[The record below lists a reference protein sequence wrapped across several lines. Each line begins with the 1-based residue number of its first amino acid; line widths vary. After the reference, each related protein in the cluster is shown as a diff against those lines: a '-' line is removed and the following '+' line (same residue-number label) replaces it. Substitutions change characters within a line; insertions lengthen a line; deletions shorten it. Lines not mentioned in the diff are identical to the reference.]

1 VRLVRVLER
10 IGAQARPRHPTP
22 RHVPLFRIDHVSIAP
37 ARSPPPEIS
46 MPQILLALAAAI
58 AALVVGFGLYRK
70 VISAPTSTEAAN
82 DIAAAIRAGAEAFLS
97 RQYRTVAIVGV
108 PILLV
113 LLVFLGKWYALGFLV
128 GAIASAAAG
137 IIGMNVSVRANLR
150 VAQAAKSGF
159 GPSFDLAFQGGTVT
173 GLMVVGAGLMSVAG
187 LVWAMHAAGYHEP
200 DALVGLAFGGSLIS
214 VFARLGGGIFTKGA
228 DVGADLVGKVE
239 ANIPEDDPRNPAVI
253 ADNVGDNVGDC
264 AGMAADLFETY
275 GVTAAA
281 AMLLAHIIFPGND
294 SMFLYPILVGVAG
307 VVGSLVA
314 LRFVTIEEPAPGAQ
328 PAVMGAMYRGLGVAT
343 VVMIVV
349 TGLLTALIG
358 DIPDA
363 DASGHAIGWFSLVLC
378 ATIGGIVTG
387 VMMWITDVYT
397 GDGSRFVDRIAR
409 ASEGGH
415 GTNVISGLAVGMQAT
430 VVPVVVIVLAIM
442 TTHWLAGLFGVGI
455 AAMSMLSLAGIV
467 VSIDAYGPITDNA
480 GGIAEMANLGDEVRN
495 VTDPLD
501 AFGNTTKAVTK
512 GYAIASAGLAAVVL
526 FATYIE
532 DLRRLAGLRVEFD
545 LASTSVLAGLFI
557 GAMIP
562 FVFASFAMNAVSEA
576 GTAVVEEVRRQFREI
591 PGIMEGTGKPD
602 YRTCV
607 DIVTQAALR
616 LMIAPALIP
625 ALIPVVVGLVFGA
638 QALGGLLI
646 GSIVSGVCVAL
657 SMTTGGAAWDN
668 AKKYIEAGQYGGKG
682 SDAHKAAV
690 TGDTVGDPYKDTAGP
705 AINPMLKLINVV
717 ALLVIPF
724 LG

>member
-1 VRLVRVLER
+1 MSQIILA
-10 IGAQARPRHPTP
+10 IAA
-22 RHVPLFRIDHVSIAP
+22 SIA
-37 ARSPPPEIS
+37 
-46 MPQILLALAAAI
+46 ALAAG
-58 AALVVGFGLYRK
+58 LLLYRT
-70 VISAPTSTEAAN
+70 VLAAPSTDDRAN
-82 DIAAAIRAGAEAFLS
+82 QIAAAIRSGAEAFLS

-108 PILLV
+108 AILV
-113 LLVFLGKWYALGFLV
+113 LIALLLNWWYAFGFVLGAV
-128 GAIASAAAG
+128 ASATAG
-137 IIGMNVSVRANLR
+137 FIGMNVSVRANVR
-150 VAQAAKSGF
+150 VAEAARSGF
-159 GPSFDLAFQGGTVT
+159 GRAFDLAFKGGTVT
-173 GLMVVGAGLMSVAG
+173 GLMVVGAGLLALAVIV
-187 LVWAMHAAGYHEP
+187 LCMHWAGYARP
-200 DALVGLAFGGSLIS
+200 DALIGLAFGGSLVS

-275 GVTAAA
+275 CVTAAA
-281 AMLLAHIIFPGND
+281 VMLLAYIIFPGND
-294 SMFLYPILVGVAG
+294 SMFLYPLLIGVAG
-307 VVGSLVA
+307 IAGSLVA
-314 LRFVTIEEPAPGAQ
+314 LPFVTIDEPLEGQQ
-328 PAVMGAMYRGLGVAT
+328 PAVMGAMYRGLAVAAG
-343 VVMIVV
+343 VMIVLTGV
-349 TGLLTALIG
+349 FNLFVNFPGVDEMGNSVGGIGLLVCVFAGAVVTA
-358 DIPDA
+358 
-363 DASGHAIGWFSLVLC
+363 
-378 ATIGGIVTG
+378 

-409 ASEGGH
+409 ASQGGH

-430 VVPVVVIVLAIM
+430 VVPVVVIVGAIM
-442 TTHWLAGLFGVGI
+442 VTYAIAGLYGVGI
-455 AAMSMLSLAGIV
+455 SAMAMLSLAGIV

-480 GGIAEMANLGDEVRN
+480 GGIAEMAEMGEEVRN

-532 DLRRLAGLRVEFD
+532 DLAAVGIEAEFT
-545 LASTSVLAGLFI
+545 LSNPEVLAGLFI

-562 FVFASFAMNAVSEA
+562 FIFASFAMNAVSEA
-576 GTAVVEEVRRQFREI
+576 GTSVVEEVRRQFREI
-591 PGIMEGTGKPD
+591 PGIMEGTAKPD

-607 DIVTQAALR
+607 DLVTQAALR

-625 ALIPVVVGLVFGA
+625 AVVPVVVGLLLGPE
-638 QALGGLLI
+638 ALGGVLI

-668 AKKYIEAGQYGGKG
+668 AKKYIEAGQFGGKG

-705 AINPMLKLINVV
+705 AINPMLKLLNVV
-717 ALLVIPF
+717 ALLMIPF
-724 LG
+724 MV

>member
-1 VRLVRVLER
+1 ML
-10 IGAQARPRHPTP
+10 
-22 RHVPLFRIDHVSIAP
+22 
-37 ARSPPPEIS
+37 
-46 MPQILLALAAAI
+46 QIVLALITSGVAI
-58 AALVVGFGLYRK
+58 AAGILLYRR
-70 VISAPTSTEAAN
+70 VVAAPTSTPRADE
-82 DIAAAIRAGAEAFLS
+82 IAAAIRAGAEAFLS
-97 RQYRTVAIVGV
+97 RQYRTVAVVGA
-108 PILLV
+108 PIFLAIWV
-113 LLVFLGKWYALGFLV
+113 LLGGWYAMGFLL
-128 GAIASAAAG
+128 GAGASAAAG
-137 IIGMNVSVRANLR
+137 FVGMNVSVRANLR
-150 VAQAAKSGF
+150 VAEAARSGF
-159 GPSFDLAFQGGTVT
+159 GSAFDLAFQGGSVT
-173 GLMVVGAGLMSVAG
+173 GLMVVGAGLFALALIALCMAFAG
-187 LVWAMHAAGYHEP
+187 KHEP
-200 DALVGLAFGGSLIS
+200 DALIGLAFGGSLIS

-228 DVGADLVGKVE
+228 DVGADLVGKIE

-275 GVTAAA
+275 AVTAAA
-281 AMLLAHIIFPGND
+281 VMLLAYIIFPQND
-294 SMFLYPILVGVAG
+294 SMFLYPLLVGVAG
-307 VVGSLVA
+307 ILGSLA
-314 LRFVTIEEPAPGAQ
+314 GLRLVRIDEPAPGDR
-328 PAVMGAMYRGLGVAT
+328 PAVMAAMYKGLAAAT
-343 VVMIVV
+343 LGMI
-349 TGLLTALIG
+349 GITALFNLFV
-358 DIPDA
+358 DFPSV
-363 DASGHAIGWFSLVLC
+363 DASGHILGGFRLLLC
-378 ATIGGIVTG
+378 AVAGGIVTAA
-387 VMMWITDVYT
+387 MMWITDVYT

-409 ASEGGH
+409 ASQGGH

-430 VVPVVVIVLAIM
+430 AAPVAVIVTAI
-442 TTHWLAGLFGVGI
+442 LFSYACAGLYGVGI
-455 AAMSMLSLAGIV
+455 SAMAMLSLAGIV

-480 GGIAEMANLGDEVRN
+480 GGIAEMADLGEAVRR

-532 DLRRLAGLRVEFD
+532 DLRRISGEQVAFD
-545 LASTSVLAGLFI
+545 LASTGVLAGLFI
-557 GAMIP
+557 GAMVP
-562 FVFASFAMNAVSEA
+562 FVFASFAMNAVSQA
-576 GTAVVEEVRRQFREI
+576 GTSVVEEVRRQFREI
-591 PGIMEGTGKPD
+591 PGIMEGTARPD

-625 ALIPVVVGLVFGA
+625 AVVPILVGLLLGA

-682 SDAHKAAV
+682 SEAHKAAV

-717 ALLVIPF
+717 ALLMIPF
-724 LG
+724 L